1 MIYFNHHLF
10 DWRWLVNYCWWM
22 VIDTAA
28 EILSQKKVLN
38 TNFSKQKLSHGIWWN
53 HDLKAVVLSH
63 LPLKEWRLQNQ
74 PIVKVNS
81 EQKRNWL
88 IVVRESR
95 KWEGNSQS
103 WEKLNLIHRLPYQ
116 GSMEGNSSLLI
127 EEEQDENQHWLL
139 FRSEIEKVGLFYY
152 WQKILQVEDNHIH
165 IHSFGRRNKWSLASH
180 CSNDIRKIISLLNPE
195 VELEVGNLNFYCL
208 C

>member
-116 GSMEGNSSLLI
+116 AWVNGR
-127 EEEQDENQHWLL
+127 EQQP
-139 FRSEIEKVGLFYY
+139 
-152 WQKILQVEDNHIH
+152 
-165 IHSFGRRNKWSLASH
+165 FGRGGARWKPALAPLSQWDWEGG
-180 CSNDIRKIISLLNPE
+180 SFLLLTENITSW
-195 VELEVGNLNFYCL
+195 G
-208 C
+208 